1 MGLPDAEDR
10 LSIGRT
16 VAKLLTSQK
25 RREGRA
31 GPGRVGSGRAAHTD
45 IFPLKWKEL
54 ARSLRSLAR

>member
-31 GPGRVGSGRAAHTD
+31 GPGRAAHTD